1 MFFLFHVLQSI
12 LHNLKFAFHDLQFT
26 FHDLQL
32 KFSAKVQKISPNAKH
47 SGIILRQ
54 ILKKS
59 LSFYNT
65 WSDGCS

>member
-32 KFSAKVQKISPNAKH
+32 KFSAKVQKNIPKCKTFRDYSSPN
-47 SGIILRQ
+47 S
-54 ILKKS
+54 KKVS
-59 LSFYNT
+59 VFL
-65 WSDGCS
+65 

>member
-32 KFSAKVQKISPNAKH
+32 KFSAKVQKSIPKCKTFRDYSSPN
-47 SGIILRQ
+47 S
-54 ILKKS
+54 KKVS
-59 LSFYNT
+59 VFL
-65 WSDGCS
+65 